1 MARPPWWAPWSIG
14 LLGMLLFYM
23 IVREIVDPGFTH
35 YWGYMVA
42 QIAATILI
50 VISLEKYFRP
60 EGGLSWLT
68 YAVVTIATWADTLGT
83 AGHLYDRYRA
93 YDKFIHFGGGVAI
106 TAVSADL
113 LFAHRRKRGLPQQ
126 LKATLLIAALMSFT
140 LTTGWEIY
148 EYLGDRVFST
158 GRHAGWL
165 DTAYD
170 MISDAAG
177 TLVALV
183 LLAFIEPRRFDQD
196 NLPIAPQRSRSSAP
210 TSQLV
215 ESAFARVSGGSQD
228 APPSPRVDQPAH

>member
-1 MARPPWWAPWSIG
+1 MARPPWWATWSTG
-14 LLGMLLFYM
+14 SLGMLLFYM
-23 IVREIVDPGFTH
+23 IAREIVEPGFTH

-42 QIAATILI
+42 QIAATIVI

-68 YAVVTIATWADTLGT
+68 YAVVMIATWADTLGT
-83 AGHLYDRYRA
+83 AGHLYDRYRV
-93 YDKFIHFGGGVAI
+93 YDKIIHFGGGVAI

-126 LKATLLIAALMSFT
+126 LTSTLVIAALMSFT
-140 LTTGWEIY
+140 LTTGWEVY

-165 DTAYD
+165 DTTYD

-177 TLVALV
+177 SFVALA
-183 LLAFIEPRRFDQD
+183 LLALIEPRRFDRD
-196 NLPIAPQRSRSSAP
+196 NRPIATRRSQPSAVEP
-210 TSQLV
+210 TDSV
-215 ESAFARVSGGSQD
+215 FASVSGGSQD
-228 APPSPRVDQPAH
+228 EPPSTRHDQPTP